1 MDFSDLIGLFVLLF
15 IALCGLYGLYRI
27 STPINYTKEEYEKR
41 LSKGSGIARGAMN
54 ALMYPIE
61 ELLHPKAVE
70 AIHVI
75 KDVNQGHYDVL
86 QESGDGETIICVS
99 HTVPGKLRR
108 AVRHAVART
117 LSAVCFAA
125 SQTFFVNAA
134 DPIF

>member
-41 LSKGSGIARGAMN
+41 LSKGSGIARGTMN

-86 QESGDGETIICVS
+86 QESGDGENDHLRVTHGAGEITKS
-99 HTVPGKLRR
+99 RQARSRTNSFGSLLRR
-108 AVRHAVART
+108 V
-117 LSAVCFAA
+117 L
-125 SQTFFVNAA
+125 N
-134 DPIF
+134 IFRQRR